1 VQASAPPSQASE
13 PQQSATQIKKA
24 SAAASAA
31 AAAAAAEPS
40 KPKVNWNSKSKQ
52 ECVAAFKSLLTDLG
66 IVGSDTFDAV
76 LSRMTADDRFAALK
90 SRAERESALF
100 VYSFSVFYFC

>member
-1 VQASAPPSQASE
+1 M
-13 PQQSATQIKKA
+13 
-24 SAAASAA
+24 
-31 AAAAAAEPS
+31 
-40 KPKVNWNSKSKQ
+40 NWNSKSKQ

-100 VYSFSVFYFC
+100 VYSFSVFFFVERVSTLVGVLASCGPCFLLPHSSLCSRHVS

>member
-1 VQASAPPSQASE
+1 M
-13 PQQSATQIKKA
+13 
-24 SAAASAA
+24 
-31 AAAAAAEPS
+31 
-40 KPKVNWNSKSKQ
+40 NWNSKSKQ

-100 VYSFSVFYFC
+100 VFLLNERVH